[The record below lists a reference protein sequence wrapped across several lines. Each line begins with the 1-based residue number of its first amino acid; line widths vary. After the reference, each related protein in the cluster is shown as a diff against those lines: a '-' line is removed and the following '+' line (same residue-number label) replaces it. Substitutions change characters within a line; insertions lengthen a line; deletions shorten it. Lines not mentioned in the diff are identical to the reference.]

1 MIRQKTGPLVQEQE
15 DNHLMYKAFCEKLDQ
30 AVEVCLANSFPHC
43 FINLL
48 QLNSCFFFLILQ
60 NMNEN
65 WKTGGCKK
73 ELKSK
78 GHQSLLAVHNW
89 VHFVHNS
96 FSVLLNLYQQ
106 QHSYCNSQSD
116 MVSKKWVVNQ
126 KREQPQIDVY
136 DRWTHTHHSVSFI
149 H

>member
-1 MIRQKTGPLVQEQE
+1 
-15 DNHLMYKAFCEKLDQ
+15 
-30 AVEVCLANSFPHC
+30 
-43 FINLL
+43 
-48 QLNSCFFFLILQ
+48 
-60 NMNEN
+60 MNEN

-96 FSVLLNLYQQ
+96 FSILLNLYQQ
-106 QHSYCNSQSD
+106 QHSYCNSQSV
-116 MVSKKWVVNQ
+116 MVSTKWVVNQ
-126 KREQPQIDVY
+126 KRGQPQIDVY